1 MYTLPAAP
9 KRYQTENICISKGM
23 FVKAINGINQGASDL
38 GLTLRD
44 NPLTGNEIAQSTRFA
59 DERAIKRDEC
69 LCHLPRVSH
78 CWKRTEFL
86 QAPQM
91 LSGQKMTK
99 SKLDSIF
106 IERLNCSNEKKNK
119 SSKRYW
125 LYSCTRRIFQN

>member
-9 KRYQTENICISKGM
+9 KRFQTENICISKGM

-38 GLTLRD
+38 GLTLGD
-44 NPLTGNEIAQSTRFA
+44 NPLTGNEIAQSTRSA

-69 LCHLPRVSH
+69 LCHLSRVSY
-78 CWKRTEFL
+78 CWKRTEF
-86 QAPQM
+86 AGSSAI

-106 IERLNCSNEKKNK
+106 IERLNCSNEKNP
-119 SSKRYW
+119 
-125 LYSCTRRIFQN
+125 II